1 MYNHYGIA
9 TLDDL
14 IREIEINMK
23 INDPYNDNLYLK
35 KFKEFLKYNIK
46 WAYGNILTVASV
58 LPMRKFNDKEGIQW
72 EKEKKEIVEYFE
84 NIERSKTKSKKY
96 YLISVEYYNGY
107 PILIIGE
114 PDGLNFEGK
123 MNNKARIYEIKSF
136 NLMYFYTIYG
146 SKENEYFIKKVLN
159 KIKTISNQLIVYQYL
174 LENTI
179 KFGLIR
185 KIEKVNLYGR
195 VYFYSKNIGDLYSAK
210 RIIKQNFNR
219 IIKDLR
225 KYNAYNLSLKEEENI
240 YINGENVYY
249 FKINFRTKYNQKTVE
264 NYLNNLN
271 KLLKSLKLVDNGN
284 L

>member
-1 MYNHYGIA
+1 MYNHYGVA

-14 IREIEINMK
+14 IREIEIKKK
-23 INDPYNDNLYLK
+23 INDPYSDNLYLK
-35 KFKEFLKYNIK
+35 KLKEFLENNIK
-46 WAYGNILTVASV
+46 REYGNILTVASV
-58 LPMRKFNDKEGIQW
+58 LLMRKFNDKEGIKW

-96 YLISVEYYNGY
+96 YLISVEHYNGY

-123 MNNKARIYEIKSF
+123 MNNKAKIYEIKSF

-146 SKENEYFIKKVLN
+146 SNEYFIKKVIN
-159 KIKTISNQLIVYQYL
+159 KIKTISNQLIVYEYL

-195 VYFYSKNIGDLYSAK
+195 VYFYSKNIGDLYSAI

-219 IIKDLR
+219 IIKNAR
-225 KYNAYNLSLKEEENI
+225 KYNAYNLSLKKEEKI
-240 YINGENVYY
+240 YINGKNVYY
-249 FKINFRTKYNQKTVE
+249 FKISFRVRYNQKTIE

-271 KLLKSLKLVDNGN
+271 KLLKSLKLVDNRN